1 MDMPVMSE
9 VLERLGLS
17 VYRDILVANG
27 FHDWT
32 TLVDITEEDLTSLRF
47 KLGHRRALQREIA
60 TYRGIP
66 TSESLPEPEGTTG
79 DQASLSISALEG
91 LSTPTSAASG
101 KEKRRYRRH
110 PRPDGNAPK
119 KPKTAC
125 MAFACPR
132 A

>member
-1 MDMPVMSE
+1 MDMPVLTE

-17 VYRDILVANG
+17 MYLEILDANG
-27 FHDWT
+27 FGDWS

-66 TSESLPEPEGTTG
+66 ISESLAEPEGTTS
-79 DQASLSISALEG
+79 DQTSLPASALER
-91 LSTPTSAASG
+91 LSTPPSAASG
-101 KEKRRYRRH
+101 REKRRYRRH

-119 KPKTAC
+119 KTKTAC
-125 MAFACPR
+125 MAFTCPR
-132 A
+132 I